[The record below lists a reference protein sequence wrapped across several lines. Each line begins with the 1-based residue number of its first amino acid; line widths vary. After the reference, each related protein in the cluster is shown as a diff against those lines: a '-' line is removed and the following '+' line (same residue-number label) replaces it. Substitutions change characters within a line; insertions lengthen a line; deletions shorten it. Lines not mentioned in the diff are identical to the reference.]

1 MNLFITGSTGFI
13 GKNLI
18 EELNKIGGY
27 QIYTYDKGD
36 TLEELK
42 SKINEI
48 DFVIHLAGVCKSPR
62 VEDFKEVNVDL
73 TKEIVNI
80 MKTAKKNIPIIFSS
94 SIHAIL
100 DTDYGRTKL
109 EAENIIKE
117 EIEESHIFR
126 FHNLFG
132 KYARPN
138 AHSVVATFCYNI
150 SHDLEI
156 TINDPSVTI
165 EFAYI
170 DEVIKNILDILNGKK
185 SQKEIMYIEKRYKVT
200 IKELADSIYKI
211 KNNEKPQNEFEE
223 KIKETYDYYRNEA

>member
-27 QIYTYDKGD
+27 KIYTYDKGD
-36 TLEELK
+36 TLDEFK
-42 SKINEI
+42 NKVNGI
-48 DFVIHLAGVCKSPR
+48 DFVIHLAGVCRSSR
-62 VEDFKEVNVDL
+62 MEDFKEVNVDL
-73 TKEIVNI
+73 TKEIVSI
-80 MKTAKKNIPIIFSS
+80 MKSAKKEIPIIFSS
-94 SIHAIL
+94 SIHAVL
-100 DTDYGRTKL
+100 DSEYGKTKL
-109 EAENIIKE
+109 EAEKLIQKE
-117 EIEESHIFR
+117 VEESYIFR

-156 TINDPSVTI
+156 TINDPNATI

-170 DEVIKNILDILNGKK
+170 DEVVAKIMDILDKK
-185 SQKEIMYIEKRYKVT
+185 TEPNKIMYIEKRYKVS
-200 IKELADSIYKI
+200 IKELADTIYRM
-211 KNNEKPQNEFEE
+211 KNNGKPQNEFEE
-223 KIKETYDYYRNEA
+223 KILETYEYYRNEE